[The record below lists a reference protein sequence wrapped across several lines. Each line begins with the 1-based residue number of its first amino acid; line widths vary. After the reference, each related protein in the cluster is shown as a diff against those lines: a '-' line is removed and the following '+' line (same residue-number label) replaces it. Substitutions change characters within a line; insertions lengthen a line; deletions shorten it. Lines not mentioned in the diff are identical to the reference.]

1 MKELNGLTP
10 IVILSDGDTWDTMT
24 GTTVAL
30 LTWEGE
36 GHVMDGGSIDTLEPE
51 YIVAEIDLKEL
62 VRCWLE
68 HNKIDSDIA
77 D

>member
-10 IVILSDGDTWDTMT
+10 IVILSDDETWDTMS

-36 GHVMDGGSIDTLEPE
+36 GHVMDGGSINTLQPE
-51 YIVAEIDLKEL
+51 HIVTEITLKDL
-62 VRCWLE
+62 VRCWLQ
-68 HNKIDSDIA
+68 HNNIDSDIA

>member
-1 MKELNGLTP
+1 MKDLNGTTP

-51 YIVAEIDLKEL
+51 YIVTEIDLKEL

>member
-1 MKELNGLTP
+1 MKELNGTTP
-10 IVILSDGDTWDTMT
+10 IVILSDGDTWDTMA

-51 YIVAEIDLKEL
+51 YIVTEIDLKEL

>member
-1 MKELNGLTP
+1 VKELNGLTP

-51 YIVAEIDLKEL
+51 YIVTEIDLKEL

>member
-1 MKELNGLTP
+1 MKELNGTTP

-51 YIVAEIDLKEL
+51 YIVTEIDLKEL

>member
-10 IVILSDGDTWDTMT
+10 IVILSDGDTWDTISA
-24 GTTVAL
+24 TTVAL

-51 YIVAEIDLKEL
+51 YIVTEIDLKEL

>member
-1 MKELNGLTP
+1 MKDLNGTTP

-51 YIVAEIDLKEL
+51 YIVTEIDLKEL

-68 HNKIDSDIA
+68 HNKIDSDIV